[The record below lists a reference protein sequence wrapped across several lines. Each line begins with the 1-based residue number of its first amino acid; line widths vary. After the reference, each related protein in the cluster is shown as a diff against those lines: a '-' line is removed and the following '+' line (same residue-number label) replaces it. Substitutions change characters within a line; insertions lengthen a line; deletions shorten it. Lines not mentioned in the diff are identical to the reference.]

1 MVRPTLTST
10 STLPFHSRR
19 RIPPTDWHPRS
30 IQAGERLAERMR
42 RIPKEIGIAVEQ
54 DVQMD
59 PLGDVDLKHPHH
71 QDRDTPHGADSE
83 YADGASQTRDRDR
96 DRKVHVDD
104 LEFQAV

>member
-1 MVRPTLTST
+1 MVRPTSAST
-10 STLPFHSRR
+10 FASRSQR
-19 RIPPTDWHPRS
+19 PTPPTDWYPRPRS

-71 QDRDTPHGADSE
+71 EDRDTPHGADSE
-83 YADGASQTRDRDR
+83 DADGASTTR
-96 DRKVHVDD
+96 DRKVHVGD